1 MEQEKKYLKTI
12 EEVSDALAAG
22 KVVYDENG
30 SSFKLDRNGF
40 IVSESESFGPCVGAM
55 VDLNTENYIL
65 EPKPL
70 EVKLWHLYE
79 NGRGEKVF
87 IGHVHENI
95 EGEIEFYGLNK
106 YTGFQVY
113 KISGKNPYCHYPDF
127 DLVKELAD
135 LSKYFEK
142 GTDNEKND

>member
-30 SSFKLDRNGF
+30 SSFWLDKNG
-40 IVSESESFGPCVGAM
+40 IVVSESESFGPCVGAM
-55 VDLNTENYIL
+55 VDLTVENYIL

-79 NGRGEKVF
+79 DKKGDRVL
-87 IGHVHENI
+87 IGGKYINDVPYP
-95 EGEIEFYGLNK
+95 FYGIVKNGSGFIFYNKNGKSYELN
-106 YTGFQVY
+106 Y
-113 KISGKNPYCHYPDF
+113 
-127 DLVKELAD
+127 DLVKEIAD

-142 GTDNEKND
+142 ENDNEKIS